1 MLKIQTVDTKKG
13 INIYTFIKKGCERW
27 AYKGN
32 EMIQV
37 LWTV

>member
-1 MLKIQTVDTKKG
+1 MLKILKVDKKG